1 MAQRYSVQ
9 IEHAGKRAD
18 VFLAAV
24 SPYTR
29 SHIGVLMQQ
38 GHIRSEGE
46 PLQAKDKV
54 RAGQNIDVNIPEVQQ
69 VPIAAQE
76 LPLDI
81 VYQDDCIAVINKPRG
96 LVVHPGAGVADK
108 TMVNALLYH
117 LDNLSGINGEL
128 RPGIVHRLDK
138 DTTGLLLVAK
148 NDMAHQSLSTQIQSR
163 EVKREYIALVHGNI
177 QEDSGTIDAPIGR
190 HPKERK
196 KMAVIHNGRQAR
208 THFDVIRRYGD
219 MTLVRLSLDTGRTHQ
234 IRVHLAHLQH
244 PVVFDPVYGI
254 KRDKEAKR
262 GQLLHAFRISFNHPK
277 TGERMIFCASLPEDF
292 LAVLRQKGEIPELF

>member
-1 MAQRYSVQ
+1 MMQRYSVQ
-9 IEHAGKRAD
+9 QEYAGKRAD
-18 VFLAAV
+18 VYLAAV

-38 GHIRSEGE
+38 GHVKTDGKPLE
-46 PLQAKDKV
+46 PKDKV
-54 RAGQNIDVNIPEVQQ
+54 RFAQTIDVEIPEVQQ
-69 VPIAAQE
+69 TSIQAQPI
-76 LPLDI
+76 PLEI
-81 VYQDDCIAVINKPRG
+81 VYQDDMVAVINKPRG
-96 LVVHPGAGVADK
+96 LVVHPGAGVSDN
-108 TMVNALLYH
+108 TLVNALLYH

-148 NDMAHQSLSTQIQSR
+148 NDLAHQSLSSQIQSR
-163 EVKREYIALVHGNI
+163 DVKREYIALVYGNI
-177 QEDSGTIDAPIGR
+177 LEQSGTIDAPIGR

-196 KMAVIHNGRQAR
+196 RMAVVYAGRNAK
-208 THFDVIRRYGD
+208 THFEVIKRYGD
-219 MTLVRLSLDTGRTHQ
+219 MTLLRLSLDTGRTHQ

-254 KRDKEAKR
+254 KKDRDAKR

-277 TGERMIFCASLPEDF
+277 TGQRMTFSVPLPEDF
-292 LAVLRQKGEIPELF
+292 QAVLLQKGEVPELF